1 MLHQETKAIR
11 RQMDRTE
18 YREHSAPLF
27 LTSSFTFPNA
37 ELMRDTFSGEEEG
50 IIYSR
55 YNNPNVDEFIR
66 KVCEMEEAE
75 DGFATASGMA
85 AVFVSM
91 AALLRSGDHILASK
105 AIFGSTIQI
114 LEQIF
119 PLWGITHT
127 FVDPLDIASWEKSL
141 TPNTRMVVLET
152 PANPGLQLVDLE
164 EAARFTKTRNLILNV
179 DNCFATPYLQRPIPM
194 GANLSVHSATKWMDG
209 QGRALG
215 GIVVG
220 DKALIERIR
229 FFSRHTGPSMSPF
242 NAWIFSKSLETL
254 AVRMDRHC
262 SNALQVASFLEEHKQ
277 VVKVNYPFLAS
288 HPQYELAKRQM
299 EQGGG
304 IVSFEVKGGLQAAM
318 AFLNGLQMITRSSNL
333 GDTRSIATHPATTT
347 HSKLS
352 AEQRQAIGITD
363 GLIRISV
370 GLEHVLDILQ
380 DIDRSLRNIGE

>member
-1 MLHQETKAIR
+1 MLQQETKAIR
-11 RQMDRTE
+11 GQMDRTE

-152 PANPGLQLVDLE
+152 PANQFRL
-164 EAARFTKTRNLILNV
+164 AALPSR
-179 DNCFATPYLQRPIPM
+179 AT
-194 GANLSVHSATKWMDG
+194 
-209 QGRALG
+209 
-215 GIVVG
+215 
-220 DKALIERIR
+220 
-229 FFSRHTGPSMSPF
+229 
-242 NAWIFSKSLETL
+242 
-254 AVRMDRHC
+254 
-262 SNALQVASFLEEHKQ
+262 
-277 VVKVNYPFLAS
+277 
-288 HPQYELAKRQM
+288 
-299 EQGGG
+299 
-304 IVSFEVKGGLQAAM
+304 
-318 AFLNGLQMITRSSNL
+318 
-333 GDTRSIATHPATTT
+333 
-347 HSKLS
+347 
-352 AEQRQAIGITD
+352 
-363 GLIRISV
+363 
-370 GLEHVLDILQ
+370 
-380 DIDRSLRNIGE
+380 